1 MEILI
6 QPDAESGCVLAAHI
20 VAELVRR
27 QPSAVLGLST
37 GRTPMRLYA
46 ELIRL
51 HSEDGLSL
59 ADVTTFNLDEYVGLD
74 AAHPQSYRRF
84 MNEHLFDHIDIDREH
99 THVPNGVADDLL
111 AECRRYEAAIA
122 ASGGIDLQVLG
133 IGRNGHI
140 GFNEPTGSLGSRTW
154 IKILAKQTLVDNS
167 AVFGDVES
175 IPRQAI
181 TMGIGT
187 ILDTRHTVLLAF
199 GEAKARAVAAAV
211 EGPVAAICPAS
222 ALQLHPRAT
231 LVIDEAASA
240 QLRLSDHYRWIE
252 HNRMPWQRIDVGHA
266 PVGKRPYQ
274 PRKTTKPEP

>member
-6 QPDAESGCVLAAHI
+6 QPDAESGCVLAAHL
-20 VAELVRR
+20 VADLVRR

-37 GRTPMRLYA
+37 GRTPLRLYA

-51 HSEDGLSL
+51 HRDEGLSL
-59 ADVTTFNLDEYVGLD
+59 AEVTTFNLDEYVGLE
-74 AAHPQSYRRF
+74 ATHPQSYSRF
-84 MNEHLFDHIDIDREH
+84 MDENLFDHIDIDREH
-99 THVPNGVADDLL
+99 TNVPNGVADDLL

-122 ASGGIDLQVLG
+122 AAGGIDLQVLG

-154 IKILAKQTLVDNS
+154 IKILAEQTLVDNS

-199 GEAKARAVAAAV
+199 GEAKAGAVADAV

-240 QLRLSDHYRWIE
+240 QLRLRDHYRWIE
-252 HNRMPWQRIDVGHA
+252 RNKMPWQRTAVGQA
-266 PVGKRPYQ
+266 PVGDGTAGTGP
-274 PRKTTKPEP
+274 

>member
-1 MEILI
+1 VEILI

-20 VAELVRR
+20 VADLVRR

-51 HSEDGLSL
+51 HREEGLSL
-59 ADVTTFNLDEYVGLD
+59 AEVTTFNLDEYVGLE
-74 AAHPQSYRRF
+74 ATHPQSYRCF
-84 MNEHLFDHIDIDREH
+84 MNEHLFDHIDIDPEH
-99 THVPNGVADDLL
+99 TNVPNGVADDLL

-122 ASGGIDLQVLG
+122 AAGGIDLQVLG

-154 IKILAKQTLVDNS
+154 IKILAEQTLIDNS
-167 AVFGDVES
+167 AVFGDVET

-199 GEAKARAVAAAV
+199 GEAKAGAVADAV

-231 LVIDEAASA
+231 LIIDEAASA
-240 QLRLSDHYRWIE
+240 QLRLGDHYRWIE
-252 HNRMPWQRIDVGHA
+252 RNKMAWQRTAVGQA
-266 PVGKRPYQ
+266 SVGGG
-274 PRKTTKPEP
+274 TAGAGS

>member
-20 VAELVRR
+20 VADLVRR

-37 GRTPMRLYA
+37 GRTPLRLYA

-51 HSEDGLSL
+51 HRDEGLSL
-59 ADVTTFNLDEYVGLD
+59 AEVTTFNLDEYVGLD

-84 MNEHLFDHIDIDREH
+84 MNEHFFDHIDIDREN

-122 ASGGIDLQVLG
+122 AAGGIDLQVLG

-154 IKILAKQTLVDNS
+154 IKILAEQTLLDNS
-167 AVFGDVES
+167 AVFGDLES

-199 GEAKARAVAAAV
+199 GEAKAGAVADAV

-240 QLRLSDHYRWIE
+240 QLRLGDHYRWIE
-252 HNRMPWQRIDVGHA
+252 HNRLPWQRTAVGHA
-266 PVGKRPYQ
+266 PTP
-274 PRKTTKPEP
+274 T

>member
-1 MEILI
+1 
-6 QPDAESGCVLAAHI
+6 VLAAHI

-51 HSEDGLSL
+51 HKEDGLSL

-74 AAHPQSYRRF
+74 AAHPQSYRHF
-84 MNEHLFDHIDIDREH
+84 MNEHLFDHIDIDPEH

-122 ASGGIDLQVLG
+122 TAGGIDLQVLG

-154 IKILAKQTLVDNS
+154 IKILAEQTLVDNS
-167 AVFGDVES
+167 AVFGDLES
-175 IPRQAI
+175 IPRHAI

-199 GEAKARAVAAAV
+199 GEAKAGAVADAV

-231 LVIDEAASA
+231 LIIDEAASA
-240 QLRLSDHYRWIE
+240 QLRRSDHYRWIE
-252 HNRMPWQRIDVGHA
+252 HNRMPWQRIAVSQA
-266 PVGKRPYQ
+266 PVGNGSVSKAP
-274 PRKTTKPEP
+274 